1 MAEGQARVA
10 VVTGTSKGFGRVIAL
25 ELARRGHRVVAT
37 ARRERDVE
45 GLRAEAPAEIDAACF
60 DVTDS
65 GAVARELGRVEQRHG
80 RIDALVNNAGYGLYG
95 PLEALDE
102 AEALQQF
109 DTNTLGAWRTA
120 RAVLP
125 GMRARG
131 GGLIV
136 NVTSGAA
143 RLPIPLMGMYCASKA
158 ALHMWSEVLRYEVRR
173 YGVRVA
179 VVEPGAYRTGWQ
191 TESLRVQD
199 GGDRLPYRDRVHAA
213 LKAFREHAAGMPDP
227 DPLAQAIA
235 ELVEGGEPAFHH
247 LVAPPDGEALLRAM
261 VPKSAEERESEL
273 RGTNAFF
280 PDL

>member
-1 MAEGQARVA
+1 MARERAQVV

-37 ARRERDVE
+37 ARREDDLD
-45 GLRAEAPAEIDAACF
+45 GLRAEAPAEIDAALF

-65 GAVARELGRVEQRHG
+65 AAVMRELRSAERRHG

-95 PLEALDE
+95 PVEALDE
-102 AEALQQF
+102 AEALRQF

-191 TESLRVQD
+191 TESLRVED
-199 GGDRLPYRDRVHAA
+199 GGDRLPYRDRVRAA
-213 LKAFREHAAGMPDP
+213 LRAFREHAAAMPDP
-227 DPLAQAIA
+227 DPLAEAIA
-235 ELVEGGEPAFHH
+235 KLVEGGEIPFHH

-261 VPKSAEERESEL
+261 VPKSAEERETEL
-273 RGTNAFF
+273 RGTNPFF